1 MSRQRIGIVG
11 AGPGGLLTAYLLEGL
26 CGESV
31 SIELFEKSSRV
42 GGKILT
48 PTFSKAPVSYEA
60 GAAEFYD
67 YSPAGEDP
75 LRELIVSLGL
85 PISTMGGS
93 AVVLREGTIASL
105 DDLAARLGESAA
117 AEVREF
123 DRRARDRIP
132 PPEFYAADE
141 RGIDGP
147 ADRAGEFARLLDRE
161 LTGAGRRYVET
172 MIHSDLATE
181 PSRTSITYGLQNYL
195 MNDGAYLRLYGIVG
209 GNRRLID
216 ELALRL
222 AARIR
227 LETPVTAIGTASGR
241 SMLEYVANGSTRR
254 ESFDAIVIALPHD
267 ALGEVEFRGERLASA
282 MWTHRARY
290 DHPAHYLRITLLFDR
305 PFWSGRLLDS
315 YCMLE
320 AFGGCCLYD
329 ESSRI
334 PESRYGVLGWLL
346 GGDAALTRVDA
357 SDQELIA
364 AALASLPSDW
374 PDGSHHLL
382 EGRVH
387 RWIGAVN
394 ALPGGEQPQSLDLRH
409 RPEPIEHPRLF
420 VVGDY
425 LFDSTLN
432 GVLDSAEYV
441 AGWIASLVSDLVSQP

>member
-1 MSRQRIGIVG
+1 MRRQRIGIVG
-11 AGPGGLLTAYLLEGL
+11 AGPGGLLTAYLLEEL

-31 SIELFEKSSRV
+31 SIELFERSNRC

-48 PTFSKAPVSYEA
+48 PTFSRAPVSYEA

-75 LRELIVSLGL
+75 LRELIESLGL
-85 PISTMGGS
+85 PIATMGGS
-93 AVVLREGTIASL
+93 AVMLREGTIASL
-105 DDLAARLGESAA
+105 DDLAARLGETAA

-147 ADRAGEFARLLDRE
+147 ADRAGEFAKLLDRE
-161 LTGAGRRYVET
+161 LSGAARRYVET

-181 PSRTSITYGLQNYL
+181 PSRTSVTYGLQNYL
-195 MNDGAYLRLYGIVG
+195 MNDAAYMRLYGIVG
-209 GNRRLID
+209 GNRRLVD
-216 ELALRL
+216 ELASRL

-227 LETPVTAIGTASGR
+227 LETPVTAIGDDGGR
-241 SMLEYVANGSTRR
+241 PMLEYVANGSTQR
-254 ESFDAIVIALPHD
+254 ESFDAIVVALPLD
-267 ALGEVEFRGERLASA
+267 AFGEVEFRGERLAAALRS
-282 MWTHRARY
+282 HRAQY

-305 PFWSGRLLDS
+305 PFWRSRLLDS

-329 ESSRI
+329 ESSRV
-334 PESRYGVLGWLL
+334 PESRFGVLGWLL
-346 GGDAALTRVDA
+346 GGDAALSRADRADDA
-357 SDQELIA
+357 LIA
-364 AALASLPSDW
+364 EALASLPSDW
-374 PDGSHHLL
+374 PDASPHLL

-394 ALPGGEQPQSLDLRH
+394 ALPGGERPQSLDRRH
-409 RPEPIEHPRLF
+409 RPEPIKHPRLF